1 MLKTLVRMTE
11 VGLKILRIRRIH
23 SSVVLVGLTVAGMKH
38 CDQKQIGEERT
49 FLPYTSTSLSITGG
63 SQDKAGADA

>member
-38 CDQKQIGEERT
+38 CDQKQIGEERVY
-49 FLPYTSTSLSITGG
+49 FILQLGVYHPGKSG
-63 SQDKAGADA
+63 KEPGARN